1 MVDLSFNDVHPPT
14 NIYVCPQ
21 FLRCAIDVFF
31 MKKKVSIVI
40 FAPFWSMQLF
50 KYLIVKYSII
60 VLLAITCPVA
70 ITSSFE
76 CALIMWFYLVVFL
89 MTIQL
94 VSLGILQV
102 PSLTIAWS
110 LIYRWFSFVLWWSW
124 KWSEWWCSCKGILK
138 ISILQYGQGEFE
150 LFHTVTLFLFS
161 TLPSSFNLLFFIKRM
176 LISSVPGYTGQVDW

>member
-76 CALIMWFYLVVFL
+76 CALIM
-89 MTIQL
+89 
-94 VSLGILQV
+94 
-102 PSLTIAWS
+102 
-110 LIYRWFSFVLWWSW
+110 
-124 KWSEWWCSCKGILK
+124 
-138 ISILQYGQGEFE
+138 
-150 LFHTVTLFLFS
+150 
-161 TLPSSFNLLFFIKRM
+161 
-176 LISSVPGYTGQVDW
+176 